1 MPLASRPSKDSVW
14 HFNILSDFSKI
25 FMSSLFRF
33 CPLFFDLPS
42 HQIVS
47 IFENHT
53 CQSFLDSMHTVAPE
67 VITIGIIDFHLRK
80 PILSFT
86 CFWAFHLAM
95 GSPLRIFPPNHLE
108 HFSLLLLH
116 FSTALWS
123 QRSLRKVW
131 KQFPVLLLQF
141 VDNLEEF
148 WSLLMPHQLCLLC
161 VLRCFVVQ
169 D

>member
-14 HFNILSDFSKI
+14 HFNILSDFSSFKDI
-25 FMSSLFRF
+25 H
-33 CPLFFDLPS
+33 FDLPS
-42 HQIVS
+42 HQVVS
-47 IFENHT
+47 ILEDHT

-67 VITIGIIDFHLRK
+67 VITVGIIDFHLRK

-86 CFWAFHLAM
+86 FSWAFHLAM
-95 GSPLRIFPPNHLE
+95 GSPLRIFPPNHLK
-108 HFSLLLLH
+108 HFLLLLH

-123 QRSLRKVW
+123 QRSLRKVG